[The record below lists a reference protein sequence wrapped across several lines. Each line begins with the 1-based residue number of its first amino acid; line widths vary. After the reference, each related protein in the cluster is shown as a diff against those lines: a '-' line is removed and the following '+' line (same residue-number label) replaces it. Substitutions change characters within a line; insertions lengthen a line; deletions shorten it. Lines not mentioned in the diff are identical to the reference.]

1 MSQVTGWKIATLLSA
16 LGDAVLEVRG
26 NSGVVLGEITT
37 DSRRISKNAI
47 FIAIRGERFDG
58 HDFAARAAQAGA
70 GVVIV
75 ERWQDTG
82 CTQVLVRDTV
92 EAYGRLAA
100 AWRAQFA
107 IPLICVAGSNGK
119 TTTTQMIASILRTA
133 CGEENIVATRGNFNN
148 HIGVPQMLMEISRRT
163 KAAVIEAGMNHPG
176 EMARLV
182 SWIRPTVAVITNAQ
196 REHQEFLNG
205 VEESARENGLALVAL
220 SAKGTAVLPVRDP
233 SFSIWSDLVRA
244 RGCRLLTYACGAAPG
259 EAGGEDDGPAA
270 RQPLADVVVRP
281 RGTAALEEILI
292 ERQGPALAE
301 GAGKRAAGKAGEA
314 APALASVLKL
324 VGRHARHDA
333 AAAAAACLAIG
344 VRPEAISRGLADF
357 KPVSGRGVRY
367 VLRNGAI
374 LIDDAYNA
382 NPDSMRAAI
391 DVLAGMPGPRVLVVG
406 DMAETG
412 AQAAAFHA
420 EIGAYARKQ
429 GIERLL
435 ATGPEMR
442 AAVEAFG
449 AGARHFET
457 LEALSQA
464 AVSAAQTP
472 GTLLMKASHASEL
485 SRVVDAVKS
494 AMSAKPL

>member
-1 MSQVTGWKIATLLSA
+1 M
-16 LGDAVLEVRG
+16 
-26 NSGVVLGEITT
+26 
-37 DSRRISKNAI
+37 
-47 FIAIRGERFDG
+47 
-58 HDFAARAAQAGA
+58 
-70 GVVIV
+70 
-75 ERWQDTG
+75 
-82 CTQVLVRDTV
+82 
-92 EAYGRLAA
+92 
-100 AWRAQFA
+100 
-107 IPLICVAGSNGK
+107 
-119 TTTTQMIASILRTA
+119 
-133 CGEENIVATRGNFNN
+133 
-148 HIGVPQMLMEISRRT
+148 
-163 KAAVIEAGMNHPG
+163 
-176 EMARLV
+176 
-182 SWIRPTVAVITNAQ
+182 
-196 REHQEFLNG
+196 
-205 VEESARENGLALVAL
+205 
-220 SAKGTAVLPVRDP
+220 
-233 SFSIWSDLVRA
+233 
-244 RGCRLLTYACGAAPG
+244 
-259 EAGGEDDGPAA
+259 
-270 RQPLADVVVRP
+270 
-281 RGTAALEEILI
+281 
-292 ERQGPALAE
+292 
-301 GAGKRAAGKAGEA
+301 
-314 APALASVLKL
+314 
-324 VGRHARHDA
+324 
-333 AAAAAACLAIG
+333 
-344 VRPEAISRGLADF
+344 
-357 KPVSGRGVRY
+357 RY